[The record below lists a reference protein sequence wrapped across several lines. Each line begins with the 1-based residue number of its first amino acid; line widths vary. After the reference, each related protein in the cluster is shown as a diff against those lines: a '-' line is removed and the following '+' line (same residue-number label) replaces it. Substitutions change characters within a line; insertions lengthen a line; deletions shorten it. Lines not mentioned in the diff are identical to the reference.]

1 MSAVAPEILN
11 VDVGRVW
18 LRREAIVAD
27 IDTSVRYSQSVDVER
42 IEAIGVFR

>member
-1 MSAVAPEILN
+1 MSAIAPEILN

-18 LRREAIVAD
+18 LWGEAVVTD
-27 IDTSVRYSQSVDVER
+27 IDTSVGHSQSINIKG